1 MGGENLREDDRDEHA
16 DEQFQGNAMQAPD
29 SARSPERRRAEDAAE
44 EAKDQDRQD
53 VQNAVEDL
61 KGSGEDEPESQG

>member
-1 MGGENLREDDRDEHA
+1 MTMGDENVRDERP
-16 DEQFQGNAMQAPD
+16 QGKAAQAAD

-61 KGSGEDEPESQG
+61 KGSGDGEPESQV